1 VSVCSR
7 KLEEEGEAATDLDQF
22 VKDTFVPL
30 FLLSREITWY
40 GGSRDHFV

>member
-1 VSVCSR
+1 VSVYSR

-22 VKDTFVPL
+22 VKDAFVPL

>member
-22 VKDTFVPL
+22 VEDAFVPL
-30 FLLSREITWY
+30 FLLFREFTWY
-40 GGSRDHFV
+40 GGSRDYFV

>member
-1 VSVCSR
+1 VSVRSR

-40 GGSRDHFV
+40 GDFRDHFM